1 MVQASEIDL
10 ADWPVAILA
19 GGLAKRLRPITET
32 IPKALVKIAGAPFLA
47 HQLRLLHSAG
57 LRRIIVCAGYLGEM
71 IEAEIGD
78 GAAYDL
84 QIEYSFD
91 GAQLLG
97 TGGALKRA
105 LPRLGRQFVILYGD
119 SYLPIDYRKA
129 ARAFAAG
136 DKAGLMTV
144 YRNQGRWDASNV
156 QFEEGQILRYD
167 KKQRTPEMHHIDYGL
182 GLLRAEALTTWPD
195 NEPFDLADVYRQLL
209 SKKQLSGYEVTE
221 RFYEIGSPE
230 GLADLDAFLRH
241 QSGIGPSEVT
251 PNNPGNWRQGNADR

>member
-1 MVQASEIDL
+1 MTAQAKEIDL

-32 IPKALVKIAGAPFLA
+32 IPKALVTIAGVPFLA

-57 LRRIIVCAGYLGEM
+57 LRRIIICAGYLGEM

-78 GAAYDL
+78 AASFDL
-84 QIEYSFD
+84 RTEYSFD
-91 GAQLLG
+91 GPSLLG

-105 LPRLGRQFVILYGD
+105 LRLLGPRFFVLYGD

-129 ARAFAAG
+129 ALAFATG

-144 YRNQGRWDASNV
+144 YRNEGRWDASNV
-156 QFEEGQILRYD
+156 QFEAGQILRYD

-182 GLLRAEALTTWPD
+182 GILRAEALASWPD
-195 NEPFDLADVYRQLL
+195 NEPFDLADVYRHLL
-209 SKKQLSGYEVTE
+209 SENQLSGHEVTD

-230 GLADLDAFLRH
+230 GLAELDAFLRH
-241 QSGIGPSEVT
+241 QPAFSPS
-251 PNNPGNWRQGNADR
+251 

>member
-1 MVQASEIDL
+1 MTAPAEEIDL

-32 IPKALVKIAGAPFLA
+32 IPKALVTIAGAPFIA
-47 HQLRLLHSAG
+47 HQLRLLYSAG
-57 LRRIIVCAGYLGEM
+57 LRRIVICAGYLGEK

-78 GAAYDL
+78 GASFGL
-84 QIEYSFD
+84 RIEYSFD
-91 GAQLLG
+91 GPSLLG

-105 LPRLGRQFVILYGD
+105 LPLLGRRFLVLYGD

-129 ARAFAAG
+129 ALAFAAG

-144 YRNQGRWDASNV
+144 YRNQGRWDTSNV
-156 QFEEGQILRYD
+156 QFESGQILRYD
-167 KKQRTPEMHHIDYGL
+167 KKERTAEMHHIDYGL
-182 GLLRAEALTTWPD
+182 GILRAESLAPWPD

-209 SKKQLSGYEVTE
+209 SGNQLSGYEVTE

-230 GLADLDAFLRH
+230 GLAELDAFLRRPPVV
-241 QSGIGPSEVT
+241 SSV
-251 PNNPGNWRQGNADR
+251 AS

>member
-1 MVQASEIDL
+1 MTAQAKEIDL

-32 IPKALVKIAGAPFLA
+32 IPKALVTIAGVPFLA

-57 LRRIIVCAGYLGEM
+57 LRRIIICAGYLGEM

-78 GAAYDL
+78 AASFDL
-84 QIEYSFD
+84 RTEYSFD
-91 GAQLLG
+91 GPSLLG

-105 LPRLGRQFVILYGD
+105 LRLLGPRFFVLYGD

-129 ARAFAAG
+129 ALAFATG

-144 YRNQGRWDASNV
+144 YRNEGRWDASNV
-156 QFEEGQILRYD
+156 QFEAGQILRYD

-182 GLLRAEALTTWPD
+182 GILRAEALASWPD
-195 NEPFDLADVYRQLL
+195 NEPFDLADVYRHLL
-209 SKKQLSGYEVTE
+209 SENQLSGHEVTE

-230 GLADLDAFLRH
+230 GLAELDAFLRH
-241 QSGIGPSEVT
+241 QSALST
-251 PNNPGNWRQGNADR
+251 S

>member
-1 MVQASEIDL
+1 MTAPAEEIGL

-19 GGLAKRLRPITET
+19 GGLAKRLRPITGT
-32 IPKALVKIAGAPFLA
+32 IPKALVTIAGAPFLA

-57 LRRIIVCAGYLGEM
+57 LRRIVICAGYLGEM

-78 GAAYDL
+78 GASFDL
-84 QIEYSFD
+84 RIEYSFD
-91 GAQLLG
+91 GPRLLG

-105 LPRLGRQFVILYGD
+105 LPLLGRRFFVLYGD

-129 ARAFAAG
+129 ARAFATG

-156 QFEEGQILRYD
+156 QFEAGQILRYD
-167 KKQRTPEMHHIDYGL
+167 KEQRTPEMHHIDYGL
-182 GLLRAEALTTWPD
+182 GILRAESLASWPE
-195 NEPFDLADVYRQLL
+195 NEPFDLADVYRHLL
-209 SKKQLSGYEVTE
+209 SKNQLTGHEVAE

-230 GLADLDAFLRH
+230 GLAEFDAFLRH
-241 QSGIGPSEVT
+241 QPS
-251 PNNPGNWRQGNADR
+251 